1 MTDKIPNAIQRL
13 LSEYL
18 AYSLLKRA
26 RGYRRTHP
34 QMAVFAHDFIGTEIN
49 VYGRYEHREL
59 TALSRLITGLDR
71 SKRVLDVGANIGNH
85 TLFFAGEGFEHIHA
99 FEPNPRTVRL
109 LQFNTERHSQVTVH
123 AFGLSGHDATLEAMI
138 PLTNAGG
145 ASLEAGHQGAHA
157 AGSER
162 ISFEVRRFDDLELAA
177 QPVGL
182 LKIDVEGH
190 EPEALSGMM
199 ETLRRDTPL
208 VVFECNR
215 KTERASADRLEAML
229 REAGYDSFAAVEPP
243 ASAIPQL
250 LPRALRR
257 PLRLLERLLSPRLAT
272 CEITPVTAFGERNY
286 PMIVASR
293 GPMG

>member
-1 MTDKIPNAIQRL
+1 
-13 LSEYL
+13 
-18 AYSLLKRA
+18 
-26 RGYRRTHP
+26 
-34 QMAVFAHDFIGTEIN
+34 
-49 VYGRYEHREL
+49 
-59 TALSRLITGLDR
+59 
-71 SKRVLDVGANIGNH
+71 
-85 TLFFAGEGFEHIHA
+85 
-99 FEPNPRTVRL
+99 
-109 LQFNTERHSQVTVH
+109 
-123 AFGLSGHDATLEAMI
+123 
-138 PLTNAGG
+138 
-145 ASLEAGHQGAHA
+145 
-157 AGSER
+157 
-162 ISFEVRRFDDLELAA
+162 
-177 QPVGL
+177 
-182 LKIDVEGH
+182 
-190 EPEALSGMM
+190 MM